1 MESAKDLMIT
11 LGAELAVGLE
21 STGRLVGF
29 LILGPKPSGLPY
41 EPEETAFLRA
51 LGTVASLGLQSVEMQ
66 TTLELANREM
76 KDKVEKIAEQQRRI
90 LALQDQLSQKG
101 VSFAWNNE
109 LTGEDSDPLNQE
121 QENDGLMTPV
131 SDAFSSIIGSSQP
144 IRALIRQARKVAD
157 SSSAVLV
164 RGETGTGKELVARAI
179 HDASPRTIKPY
190 VSVHCASL
198 SSSLLESE
206 LFGHVKGAFTGADR
220 DRAGRFEQADG
231 GTIFLDEI
239 GDISLETQIKLLRVL
254 QEKTFERVGSSQSMK
269 VDVRVIAA
277 THRDLETMIRQGDFR
292 EDLYYRLN
300 VISLRTPSL
309 RERKEDIFAL
319 ALHFLNLCT
328 QKLQKPVTKISH
340 EAVEVLMAYNWQGN
354 IRELENC
361 IERAIVL
368 AEGDTIQSSDMP
380 AEIQNATGRNM
391 RSEKLTGRSSGR
403 SAPARIRK
411 TSSPLDHSWT
421 RDSRNTVTGTATPNL
436 KASVSRETID
446 EIEQE
451 ALEYE
456 RVQILDAL
464 REAGGNRSQ
473 AARLM
478 GLPRTTLL
486 SRMKRH
492 GLA

>member
-1 MESAKDLMIT
+1 
-11 LGAELAVGLE
+11 
-21 STGRLVGF
+21 
-29 LILGPKPSGLPY
+29 
-41 EPEETAFLRA
+41 
-51 LGTVASLGLQSVEMQ
+51 
-66 TTLELANREM
+66 
-76 KDKVEKIAEQQRRI
+76 
-90 LALQDQLSQKG
+90 
-101 VSFAWNNE
+101 
-109 LTGEDSDPLNQE
+109 
-121 QENDGLMTPV
+121 
-131 SDAFSSIIGSSQP
+131 
-144 IRALIRQARKVAD
+144 
-157 SSSAVLV
+157 
-164 RGETGTGKELVARAI
+164 
-179 HDASPRTIKPY
+179 
-190 VSVHCASL
+190 
-198 SSSLLESE
+198 
-206 LFGHVKGAFTGADR
+206 
-220 DRAGRFEQADG
+220 
-231 GTIFLDEI
+231 
-239 GDISLETQIKLLRVL
+239 
-254 QEKTFERVGSSQSMK
+254 
-269 VDVRVIAA
+269 
-277 THRDLETMIRQGDFR
+277 MIRQGDFR

-300 VISLRTPSL
+300 VISLRTPAL

-319 ALHFLNLCT
+319 ALHFLNICT

-380 AEIQNATGRNM
+380 AEIQNATGRTI
-391 RSEKLTGRSSGR
+391 RTEKLTGRSSGR
-403 SAPARIRK
+403 AAPARIRK
-411 TSSPLDHSWT
+411 TSSPLDQSWS
-421 RDSRNTVTGTATPNL
+421 RDSRNTVTATPNL
-436 KASVSRETID
+436 KAAVSRETVD